1 MPFTRPTPNAI
12 MLLNKLSGEGLFD
25 ERPSTQMRLGRFVL
39 GFIRRVG
46 HPCYRF
52 RPITYVRINAT
63 SLFAGA
69 VLQGCSFDR
78 TR

>member
-1 MPFTRPTPNAI
+1 VPFTRPASNAT

-39 GFIRRVG
+39 GFIRRVR
-46 HPCYRF
+46 HLF
-52 RPITYVRINAT
+52 VASSVPITYVRIDAT

-69 VLQGCSFDR
+69 VLQGC
-78 TR
+78 